1 MKFLPALF
9 SLLLLIV
16 NSSSSLIPVK
26 GKGETIRINLD
37 SSTVPFWTDLVEIVE
52 TVKLELTEKSI
63 ISGIYKVEFANN
75 RFYVLDK
82 QKANALFVYDR
93 KGKFI
98 QRIGRDGKG
107 PGEHLRIW
115 DFNINYLNSQ
125 IELLDIDLRKIIAFD
140 FNGKF
145 KKEIIIPIYAS
156 SLINID
162 NSTYGVYTANSPQE
176 QKRNNYYLINNNSKI
191 INTAFPYSPKV
202 DRINWS
208 LYHNFYR
215 IDNNICL
222 NMPFNDTIYSVSKNG
237 FERRFIFDY
246 GKYKLPA
253 NQMEKV
259 NYKNLV
265 KYVQSTPYVFERLS
279 FETQGYV
286 FARLSMRKEFYSVLY
301 SKKSKGYKLYNNRNL
316 YDPLAY
322 MEPIANMGEDKM
334 ICVGYPQKLTEQ
346 KVRFRFLN
354 KNTDKKTSGYLTKTI
369 NSIGEEDNPV
379 LFIAK
384 IKPF

>member
-1 MKFLPALF
+1 MKFLPVLLC
-9 SLLLLIV
+9 LLLLIV

-107 PGEHLRIW
+107 PGEHLRIE
-115 DFNINYLNSQ
+115 DFNINYDNKN
-125 IELLDIDLRKIIAFD
+125 IEILDIDLKKIMCFD

-145 KKEIIIPIYAS
+145 IKDIPIPIYGMS
-156 SLINID
+156 IINMGAD
-162 NSTYGVYTANSPQE
+162 SYGLYNVNIPQGD
-176 QKRNNYYLINNNSKI
+176 KRFNYYLINNKSKI
-191 INTAFPYSPKV
+191 IQTAFPYSKKI
-202 DRINWS
+202 DHINKS
-208 LYHNFYR
+208 IFFNFYR
-215 IDNNICL
+215 IGGQIAL
-222 NMPFNDTIYSVSKNG
+222 NMPFNDTIYNVSKG
-237 FERRFIFDY
+237 SFERKYIFNF
-246 GKYKLPA
+246 GKYTLPA
-253 NQMEKV
+253 NHMTKV
-259 NYKNLV
+259 NYKNLGP
-265 KYVQSTPYVFERLS
+265 YMRATPYVFSKLA
-279 FETQGYV
+279 FETQSYV
-286 FARLSMRKEFYSVLY
+286 FASIRLRKDFYSALY
-301 SKKSKGYKLYNNRNL
+301 SKKTKGYKLYNNRNL
-316 YDPLAY
+316 FDPLAY

-354 KNTDKKTSGYLTKTI
+354 KNTDKKTSDYLTKTF